1 MNDEP
6 EGLECKPETL
16 LYAFELV
23 GNYATGRSHKAKL
36 ENRMELA
43 LSLVDWAMTEC
54 DRGMKLLELTAQMAL
69 HPRPSDGPTF
79 IGFPEIR

>member
-54 DRGMKLLELTAQMAL
+54 DRGVLLLETLSERALTQ
-69 HPRPSDGPTF
+69 RPSDGPTI
-79 IGFPEIR
+79 IGFP

>member
-6 EGLECKPETL
+6 EGLECRPEL
-16 LYAFELV
+16 LLQAFALV
-23 GNYATGRSHKAKL
+23 SGYEKGNSHKARL

-54 DRGMKLLELTAQMAL
+54 DRGMKLLELTAQMAVT
-69 HPRPSDGPTF
+69 RPPDGGNRF
-79 IGFPEIR
+79 IGFP

>member
-6 EGLECKPETL
+6 DGLECRPEL
-16 LYAFELV
+16 ILQAFALV
-23 GNYATGRSHKAKL
+23 GGYEKGSSHKARL

-69 HPRPSDGPTF
+69 EPRPGPI
-79 IGFPEIR
+79 IGFP

>member
-1 MNDEP
+1 VNDEP
-6 EGLECKPETL
+6 EGLECKPELL

-23 GNYATGRSHKAKL
+23 GGYALGKSHKAKL

-54 DRGMKLLELTAQMAL
+54 DRGMKLLELTAQMAVT
-69 HPRPSDGPTF
+69 PRAEDGPRF
-79 IGFPEIR
+79 IGFP

>member
-6 EGLECKPETL
+6 EGLECKPELL

-23 GNYATGRSHKAKL
+23 AGYATGKSHKAKL

-43 LSLVDWAMTEC
+43 LSLVDWAVTEC
-54 DRGMKLLELTAQMAL
+54 DRGLKLLELSAQMAVS
-69 HPRPSDGPTF
+69 PRPQPPV
-79 IGFPEIR
+79 IGFP

>member
-1 MNDEP
+1 MHDEP

-16 LYAFELV
+16 LYAFELA
-23 GNYATGRSHKAKL
+23 GPYATGKSHKAKL

-54 DRGMKLLELTAQMAL
+54 DRGMKLLELTARMAVGGD
-69 HPRPSDGPTF
+69 RT
-79 IGFPEIR
+79 IGLP